1 MKSLRALLP
10 VLAGLMMIAA
20 ALPAC
25 TNFLISKGASADGS
39 TMITYSADS
48 HELYGDIAYLPA
60 AVYAEG
66 AWMDVIEGDTGKYL
80 GRIPQARQ
88 TYAVVGLMNEF
99 QVALGETTYGG
110 REELAEGPA
119 GIVDYV
125 TLMQLALQRGK
136 TAREAIQVMGDIVAQ
151 YGYASEGETFSVS
164 DPNEVWIMDLIGKGK
179 GAKGAVWVARRIPDG
194 YISGHANQARI
205 RRFPLKDPAN
215 CLYAPDVITF
225 ARDKKW
231 FTGKDEEFSFM
242 DTYSPANFS
251 ALRFC
256 EARVWCMF
264 NRAAPSLKL
273 SPDYAM
279 GNAKAEPVPLWIKPD
294 KKLSVHDVMQ
304 LMRDHYEGTP
314 MDMTQDVGAGPFV
327 LPYRWR
333 PMEWKVDGKTYIHER
348 AVSTQQT
355 GYSFVAQSRSWLPGP
370 IGGIF
375 WFGVDDTFT
384 TVYMPMYCGIQA
396 VPKPF
401 ARGTADFK
409 AFSWDSGFWVFNFV
423 ANWAYTRYK
432 DMIQDIQPVQWEL
445 EGKFL
450 NDTPE
455 IEKAAMDLYKR
466 SPQMARDYLTA
477 YSVKQGE
484 ETYARWKKLGDFLL
498 WKYIDGNVRD
508 SQGHVTHPEAPQ
520 EWYKRILKETGDR
533 YLEPPKEEKKP

>member
-1 MKSLRALLP
+1 MRFRSILLSATLLVAICAP
-10 VLAGLMMIAA
+10 QA
-20 ALPAC
+20 PAC
-25 TNFLISKGASADGS
+25 TNFLITKGASVDGS

-48 HELYGDIAYLPA
+48 HELYGDISYYPP

-66 AWMDVIEGDTGKYL
+66 VWMDVIEGDTGKYL

-88 TYAVVGLMNEF
+88 TYAVVGLMNEH
-99 QVALGETTYGG
+99 QVAIGETTYGG
-110 REELAEGPA
+110 REEIAEGPS

-125 TLMQLALQRGK
+125 TLMIIALQRGR

-151 YGYASEGETFSVS
+151 HGYASEGESFSIS
-164 DPNEVWIMDLIGKGK
+164 DPNEVWFMDLIGKGK
-179 GAKGAVWVARRIPDG
+179 DAKGAVWVARRVPDG
-194 YISGHANQARI
+194 YISAHANQARI
-205 RRFPLKDPAN
+205 RQFPLKDPAN

-225 ARDKKW
+225 AREKKW
-231 FTGKDEEFSFM
+231 FDGKDEDFSFT
-242 DTYSPANFS
+242 DTYSPPNFG

-273 SPDYAM
+273 STAYMM
-279 GNAKAEPVPLWIKPD
+279 GDAKAEPLPLWIKPD

-314 MDMTQDVGAGPFV
+314 LDMTQDVGAGPFV

-333 PMEWKVDGKTYIHER
+333 PMEWKVGEKTYVHER

-355 GYSFVAQSRSWLPGP
+355 GYSFVTQSRSWLPGP

-375 WFGVDDTFT
+375 WVGMDDTFT

-396 VPKPF
+396 LPKPF
-401 ARGTADFK
+401 EKGTATFG

-423 ANWAYTRYK
+423 ANWAYTRYM
-432 DMIQDIQPVQWEL
+432 DMIQDIQPVQREL

-450 NDTPE
+450 AETPE
-455 IEKAAMDLYKR
+455 IEKAALDLHKR

-477 YSVKQGE
+477 YSVKQGD
-484 ETYARWKKLGDFLL
+484 ETYARWRKLGEFLL

-508 SQGHVTHPEAPQ
+508 SQGKVTHPRYPDA
-520 EWYKRILKETGDR
+520 WYERIIKETGDR
-533 YLEPPKEEKKP
+533 YLEPPKEEKK